1 MVCTTLQL
9 QIKFCLLC
17 HILLEIEILQ
27 QLQYLYNLTTL
38 TDRYSTLF
46 PLPGIFTARLGWWSG
61 GGGGGGQSVLIS
73 QFLSSGLT
81 STTPTPP

>member
-27 QLQYLYNLTTL
+27 QLQYLYNFTILTTNL
-38 TDRYSTLF
+38 TAVL
-46 PLPGIFTARLGWWSG
+46 SG
-61 GGGGGGQSVLIS
+61 GLEKEEEEEEVEVNFCLY
-73 QFLSSGLT
+73 LSS
-81 STTPTPP
+81 